1 MEWYAT
7 LALILGPLFLLMA
20 MGLPVAFA
28 FFAVNLVGA
37 FILMGGFAGVEQLI
51 LNTVD
56 SISSFTLI
64 PIALFMIMGEAMFQS
79 RIAIDLMDTLDKWF
93 GKLRGRLALMA
104 VGGGVLFSTLTG
116 NSMGSIALLGSSL
129 TPEMEKRGYK
139 KQMSLGPILGSS
151 GLAIMIPPSSLA
163 VVLGV
168 IAEISI
174 GKILIGIIVPGLLMA
189 LLYVIYIVGRCTVN
203 PELAPSFDVAPVPL
217 SEKLRSTVVNI
228 FPLAIVVF
236 SVVGVI
242 FMGLATPSEAAA
254 TGAFA
259 TLLLAALKRRLTAK
273 VFGNTIFSS
282 ANISVMVLLIVSGAV
297 TFSQLLAFTGAT
309 YDMVDAVLGLDV
321 SPATIVFL
329 MIMLV
334 VLMGMFM
341 GPLPI
346 MLITLPIFV
355 PVVIQLG
362 FDPIWFAAMF
372 LVAIETGATSP
383 PFGAALFV
391 MKAVAPRGTTMAD
404 IYRAAVPFILCD
416 LAAILLLFFFPALVT
431 WPVGL
436 MFN

>member
-1 MEWYAT
+1 MAWYTT
-7 LALILGPLFLLMA
+7 LLFILGPLFLLMA
-20 MGLPVAFA
+20 AGLPVAFA

-37 FILMGGFAGVEQLI
+37 YILMGGIAGIEQLI

-93 GKLRGRLALMA
+93 GRLRGRLALMA

-129 TPEMEKRGYK
+129 TPEMERRGYK
-139 KQMSLGPILGSS
+139 KPMSLGPILGSS

-174 GKILIGIIVPGLLMA
+174 GQILIGIIVPGLLMA
-189 LLYVIYIVGRCTVN
+189 VLYVLYIVVRCN
-203 PELAPSFDVAPVPL
+203 LQPELAPPFDVAPVPL
-217 SEKLRSTVVNI
+217 SEKLGSTVINI
-228 FPLAIVVF
+228 VPLAIVVF

-242 FMGLATPSEAAA
+242 FLGLATPSEAAA

-259 TLLLAALKRRLTAK
+259 TLILAALRRRLTPR
-273 VFGNTIFSS
+273 VFGNTIFAS

-321 SPATIVFL
+321 SGSTIIFL

-334 VLMGMFM
+334 ALMGMFM

-355 PVVIQLG
+355 PVVLQLG

-416 LAAILLLFFFPALVT
+416 LAAIVILFFFPVLVT
-431 WPVGL
+431 GPVDL
-436 MFN
+436 MFR